1 MWPFSTKQER
11 QAEAMSQILAENA
24 YERRMERLAGWVRT
38 VIALLGGIALTFLT
52 LFLLD
57 NIGDVSPTQVWEWLT
72 DREGS
77 LEFRNVSWSH
87 HSRFGKCD

>member
-38 VIALLGGIALTFLT
+38 VIALIGGVALTFLT

-57 NIGDVSPTQVWEWLT
+57 NIGEITPTEVWEWVS
-72 DREGS
+72 DRE
-77 LEFRNVSWSH
+77 
-87 HSRFGKCD
+87 

>member
-1 MWPFSTKQER
+1 MVWPFSTKQER

-38 VIALLGGIALTFLT
+38 VVALIGGVLLTFTT

-57 NIGDVSPTQVWEWLT
+57 TIGDVSPEEVWEWIK
-72 DREGS
+72 G
-77 LEFRNVSWSH
+77 V
-87 HSRFGKCD
+87 

>member
-1 MWPFSTKQER
+1 MVWPFSTKQER

-38 VIALLGGIALTFLT
+38 VVALFGGVALTFLT

-57 NIGDVSPTQVWEWLT
+57 NIGNVSPTEVWEWISN
-72 DREGS
+72 RE
-77 LEFRNVSWSH
+77 
-87 HSRFGKCD
+87 

>member
-1 MWPFSTKQER
+1 VWPFSTKQER

-38 VIALLGGIALTFLT
+38 VIALIGGVALTFLT

-57 NIGDVSPTQVWEWLT
+57 NIGEITPTEVWEWVS
-72 DREGS
+72 DRE
-77 LEFRNVSWSH
+77 
-87 HSRFGKCD
+87 